1 MATLD
6 EVRRSY
12 QLTPSND
19 TMVGIGQQLKEKG
32 SMNSLTLTN
41 FKSKVHQNVIS
52 SRLGYN

>member
-12 QLTPSND
+12 QLTPSNN
-19 TMVGIGQQLKEKG
+19 TMVGIGQQLKEQG

-52 SRLGYN
+52 NRLGYN